1 MSESIDV
8 TSDPGDT
15 ISAGANPGDVIVS
28 LRGVVKTF
36 GSGETLVRALDGID
50 LDIYRG
56 DFAVLA
62 GPSGSGK
69 TCLLQQ
75 IGCLDDLDAGEVIV
89 EGRRTAAMSVSERA
103 SLRRD
108 RLGFVFQNY
117 NLITVLTAYE
127 NAEYVMM
134 LQGVPAAE
142 RRERVGALFAEVGLA
157 GLEDR
162 FPSQMS
168 GGQQQRVAFVR
179 ALSPRPALIL
189 ADEPTANVDSRTSDA
204 LIQVMRDLHEEHGAT
219 LVMATH
225 DHRIM
230 RQGSRLIWMRDGQV
244 TYDGPPGEFEDWE

>member
-1 MSESIDV
+1 
-8 TSDPGDT
+8 
-15 ISAGANPGDVIVS
+15 
-28 LRGVVKTF
+28 VVKTF
-36 GSGETLVRALDGID
+36 GEGVTLVRALDGID
-50 LDIYRG
+50 LEIHRG

-75 IGCLDDLDAGEVIV
+75 IGCLDELDSGSVEI
-89 EGRRTAAMSVSERA
+89 EGRDAAGMNRSER
-103 SLRRD
+103 SQLRRD

-134 LQGVPAAE
+134 LQGVPPAE
-142 RRERVGALFAEVGLA
+142 RRARVAALFEEVGLA

-162 FPSQMS
+162 FPTQMS

-179 ALSPRPALIL
+179 ALAPRPALIL

-204 LIQVMRDLHEEHGAT
+204 LIEVMRELHESHGAT

-225 DHRIM
+225 DRRIM
-230 RQGSRLIWMRDGQV
+230 RQGTRLIWMRDGRIS
-244 TYDGPPGEFEDWE
+244 YDGPPEAFEDWE

>member
-1 MSESIDV
+1 MSNSES
-8 TSDPGDT
+8 SDREVL
-15 ISAGANPGDVIVS
+15 IE
-28 LRGVVKTF
+28 LRSVVKTF
-36 GSGETLVRALDGID
+36 GEGDALVRALDGVD
-50 LDIYRG
+50 LEIYRG

-75 IGCLDDLDAGEVIV
+75 MGCLDDLDSGEVLI
-89 EGRRTAAMSVSERA
+89 EGRDAASMTGAERSA
-103 SLRRD
+103 LRRN

-117 NLITVLTAYE
+117 NLVTVLTAME

-134 LQGVPAAE
+134 LQGVPKQE
-142 RRERVGALFAEVGLA
+142 RRQRVNVLFEEVGLA

-179 ALSPRPALIL
+179 ALVARPALIL
-189 ADEPTANVDSRTSDA
+189 ADEPTANVDTKTSDS
-204 LIQVMRDLHEEHGAT
+204 LIDVMCDLHENHGAT

-230 RQGSRLIWMRDGQV
+230 RKGTRLIWMRDGAV
-244 TYDGPPGEFEDWE
+244 VFDGPPADFEDLE

>member
-1 MSESIDV
+1 MTEA
-8 TSDPGDT
+8 TPDT
-15 ISAGANPGDVIVS
+15 EATTGGRVGAADDIVVS

-36 GSGETLVRALDGID
+36 GEGETLVRALDGID
-50 LDIYRG
+50 LDIRRG

-75 IGCLDDLDAGEVIV
+75 IGCLDVLDAGDVII
-89 EGRRTAAMSVSERA
+89 EGRNAASMSASERSA
-103 SLRRD
+103 LRRD

-134 LQGVPAAE
+134 LQGMPLAE
-142 RRERVGALFAEVGLA
+142 RRARVKALFDEVGLA

-179 ALSPRPALIL
+179 ALAPKPALIL
-189 ADEPTANVDSRTSDA
+189 ADEPTANVDSHTSDA
-204 LIQVMRDLHEEHGAT
+204 LIDVMRELHEVHGAT

-225 DHRIM
+225 DHRLM
-230 RQGSRLIWMRDGQV
+230 RQGTRLLWMRDGHIE
-244 TYDGPPGEFEDWE
+244 YDGPPGEFDGWE

>member
-1 MSESIDV
+1 
-8 TSDPGDT
+8 
-15 ISAGANPGDVIVS
+15 
-28 LRGVVKTF
+28 VVKTF
-36 GSGETLVRALDGID
+36 GEGDTLVRALDGID
-50 LDIYRG
+50 LDIHRG

-75 IGCLDDLDAGEVIV
+75 IGCLDDLDEGEVIV
-89 EGRRTAAMSVSERA
+89 EGRRTASMSPSER
-103 SLRRD
+103 STLRRD

-134 LQGVPAAE
+134 LQGVPANE
-142 RRERVGALFAEVGLA
+142 RRERVESLFAEVGLA
-157 GLEDR
+157 GLEKR
-162 FPSQMS
+162 FPAQMS

-179 ALSPRPALIL
+179 ALAPRPALIL

-204 LIQVMRDLHEEHGAT
+204 LVDVMRELHEEHGAT

-244 TYDGPPGEFEDWE
+244 VYDGPPGEFQDWE

>member
-1 MSESIDV
+1 MSGRPAEV
-8 TSDPGDT
+8 QPH
-15 ISAGANPGDVIVS
+15 AEEVVVS

-36 GSGETLVRALDGID
+36 GEGDTLVRALDGID
-50 LDIYRG
+50 LDIHRA

-75 IGCLDDLDAGEVIV
+75 IGCLDDLDSGDVVI
-89 EGRRTAAMSVSERA
+89 EGRNAATMSASERSA
-103 SLRRD
+103 LRRD

-134 LQGVPAAE
+134 LQGLPKAE
-142 RRERVGALFAEVGLA
+142 RRSRVKALFAEVGLE
-157 GLEDR
+157 GLENR
-162 FPSQMS
+162 FPAQMS

-179 ALSPRPALIL
+179 ALAPKPALIL

-204 LIQVMRDLHEEHGAT
+204 LIDVMRELHEVHGAT

-225 DHRIM
+225 DHRLM
-230 RQGSRLIWMRDGQV
+230 RQGTRLLWMRDGRID
-244 TYDGPPGEFEDWE
+244 YDGPPNEFQEWE

>member
-1 MSESIDV
+1 MAEATTTDGEPAQQGGG
-8 TSDPGDT
+8 DEPGE
-15 ISAGANPGDVIVS
+15 VVVE

-36 GSGETLVRALDGID
+36 GEGVTLVRALDGID
-50 LDIYRG
+50 LDIRRG

-75 IGCLDDLDAGEVIV
+75 IGCLDDLDSGSVKV
-89 EGRRTAAMSVSERA
+89 EGQDAAVMSRSER
-103 SLRRD
+103 SKLRRD

-134 LQGVPAAE
+134 LQGVPVAE
-142 RRERVGALFAEVGLA
+142 RRARVKALFEEVGLT

-162 FPSQMS
+162 FPTQMS

-179 ALSPRPALIL
+179 ALAPRPALIL
-189 ADEPTANVDSRTSDA
+189 ADEPTANVDSRTSDS
-204 LIQVMRDLHEEHGAT
+204 LIEVMRELHEVHGAT

-230 RQGSRLIWMRDGQV
+230 RQGTRLIWMRDGQIV
-244 TYDGPPGEFEDWE
+244 YDGPPGEFEDWE

>member
-1 MSESIDV
+1 MAEAS
-8 TSDPGDT
+8 
-15 ISAGANPGDVIVS
+15 ANPAAQDDVVVS
-28 LRGVVKTF
+28 LRGVTKTF
-36 GSGETLVRALDGID
+36 GEGETLVRALDGID
-50 LDIYRG
+50 LDIHRG

-75 IGCLDDLDAGEVIV
+75 IGCLDDLDAGDVII
-89 EGRRTAAMSVSERA
+89 EGRNAASMSGSERSA
-103 SLRRD
+103 LRRD

-134 LQGVPAAE
+134 LQGVAPAE
-142 RRERVGALFAEVGLA
+142 RRARVKALFEEVGLS

-179 ALSPRPALIL
+179 ALAPKPALIL
-189 ADEPTANVDSRTSDA
+189 ADEPTANVDTRTSDA
-204 LIQVMRDLHEEHGAT
+204 LIDVMRELHEVHGAT

-225 DHRIM
+225 DHRLM
-230 RQGSRLIWMRDGQV
+230 RQGTRLLWMRDGRIV
-244 TYDGPPGEFEDWE
+244 YDGPPGEFKEWE